1 MRDLKI
7 VNKEL
12 IEKLDKLAIMVD
24 KIFDNKDFLKNNTQL
39 IS

>member
-1 MRDLKI
+1 MKMRDLKI

-24 KIFDNKDFLKNNTQL
+24 KIFD
-39 IS
+39 